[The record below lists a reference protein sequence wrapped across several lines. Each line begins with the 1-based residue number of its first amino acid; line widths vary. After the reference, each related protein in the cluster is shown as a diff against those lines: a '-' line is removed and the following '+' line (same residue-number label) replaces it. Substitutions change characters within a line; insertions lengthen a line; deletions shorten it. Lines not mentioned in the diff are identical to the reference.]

1 MLKEIEI
8 GDTSQIAAASSL
20 SDASHTNVSPRGK
33 SLAYMILK
41 KLYENNPK
49 NVSKVVMGL
58 HNISAEGLKGA
69 DDLGGTRYFIS
80 TEDEVA
86 DKIRAWA
93 DTPEATGLG

>member
-1 MLKEIEI
+1 
-8 GDTSQIAAASSL
+8 
-20 SDASHTNVSPRGK
+20 
-33 SLAYMILK
+33 
-41 KLYENNPK
+41 
-49 NVSKVVMGL
+49 MGL

-93 DTPEATGLG
+93 DTPKAAGLG